1 MGWAKYHEDIM
12 DAIYE
17 REQLVYTREIPTM
30 TAQKKDYGCA
40 GLPFRTKIADVDY
53 DFENNEVRVVF
64 KVVIDAT
71 LLKKLTSF
79 GWKHNKRYDYWL
91 KPIKKENIE
100 YARNVLVT

>member
-1 MGWAKYHEDIM
+1 MGKISRRHYGCNLRKRAVGL
-12 DAIYE
+12 YE
-17 REQLVYTREIPTM
+17 RNSNYDNSEKRLWM
-30 TAQKKDYGCA
+30 C
-40 GLPFRTKIADVDY
+40 GLPFRTKIGDVDY